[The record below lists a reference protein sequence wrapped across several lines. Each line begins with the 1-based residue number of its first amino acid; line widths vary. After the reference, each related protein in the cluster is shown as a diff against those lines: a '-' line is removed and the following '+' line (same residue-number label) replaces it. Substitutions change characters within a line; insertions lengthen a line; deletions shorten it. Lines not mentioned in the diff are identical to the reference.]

1 MSRFLLPTAG
11 MIAAMLVLIAG
22 TFDDL
27 PSWRR
32 TFPAAMSSVLHGDE
46 AESPATSSRPAV
58 TAAPDDVRRQVQ
70 DLQAQI
76 AQDAHDV
83 AALRATAD
91 QTRRELASLRDQRQR
106 EQSALASRQADPPT
120 PAPVAVQAATGNA
133 AQAASATGLARS
145 SSGAPEASSQQQS
158 APRPLVA
165 RRLAEAHTAL
175 AAGRVARARWLLRL
189 ARNQMGVQPAT
200 TGQPDAAAGN
210 SIASRI
216 AEAIDLADRGD
227 SDAALRVID
236 QMSPRSDAAHQ
247 NYRATRGANGG

>member
-1 MSRFLLPTAG
+1 MSRFLLPAAG

-32 TFPAAMSSVLHGDE
+32 TFPATMSSVLHGDE
-46 AESPATSSRPAV
+46 TGSPATSSHPAV
-58 TAAPDDVRRQVQ
+58 AGAPDEVRRQVR

-76 AQDAHDV
+76 AEDARDV